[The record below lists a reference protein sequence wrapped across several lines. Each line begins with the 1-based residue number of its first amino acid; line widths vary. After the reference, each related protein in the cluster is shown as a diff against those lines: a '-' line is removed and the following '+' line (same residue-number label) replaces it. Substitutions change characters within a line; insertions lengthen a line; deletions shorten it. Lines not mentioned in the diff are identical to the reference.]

1 MAYDIEQL
9 PNQDGR
15 IAIVT
20 GSNTGLGYHNALD
33 LASKG
38 AKVVMACRTESR
50 ARDAMEKMGSA
61 VFLDERDGQL
71 YPFARFGDAEWTL
84 RNLHF
89 AGVDGA
95 IAWGDDSENR
105 YQTEDK
111 NVQHGLLYPFEVA
124 RLAVPTG
131 WRLPTD
137 QDWQALIKPMGGFNQ
152 DGQPPRPYSPGRL
165 PDVEVGE
172 TGSVR
177 RDGQRLVR
185 SH

>member
-1 MAYDIEQL
+1 MNSVERLQL
-9 PNQDGR
+9 SVQLSMIPDDDER
-15 IAIVT
+15 LT
-20 GSNTGLGYHNALD
+20 
-33 LASKG
+33 
-38 AKVVMACRTESR
+38 R